1 MKKTLKR
8 LIAASLALVMM
19 GAALAGCAGG
29 QTPGGNNSSGGNPSS
44 NAGGSSTEQ
53 KTYYYV
59 AAGLGQSYSYDM
71 ILGLKY
77 AADKYNCKIVPMGA
91 DDWNSQTANAAL
103 EQAVAMK
110 PDGIIT
116 AAWDAGMNP
125 GIEKAMAA
133 GIPTVLVEAHSG
145 NEGNLYIGLDN
156 VDAGRETA
164 QELIKFAGNSGKL
177 LVMGNWGSTNIDE
190 KFIGLKE
197 VLADTGWEIVGDM
210 DGECA
215 AEPSLQ
221 AAKDLLTN
229 HPEATAFVGLD
240 SACGAAI
247 GTAMEELSMEPGS
260 ITVICADR
268 EDAML
273 DYIRKG
279 YVQASL
285 TNRTAAMCYMAVG
298 FLESVTNHGFLDV
311 PITSDNAGSDVGPFP
326 LHMFTGNVVINKDN
340 VDNFDHSKMDSYDT
354 PLYG

>member
-1 MKKTLKR
+1 MKEILKK
-8 LIAASLALVMM
+8 LFSI
-19 GAALAGCAGG
+19 ALAGALMCAVLAGCG
-29 QTPGGNNSSGGNPSS
+29 SGAPDSSGGGDDADAAAAS
-44 NAGGSSTEQ
+44 NTEQ

-71 ILGLKY
+71 IIGLKH
-77 AADKYNCKIVPMGA
+77 AAAQYNVKIVPMGA
-91 DDWNSQTANAAL
+91 DDWNSQVANAAL

-125 GIEKAMAA
+125 GIEKAMEA

-145 NEGNLYIGLDN
+145 NEGNVYIGLDN

-164 QELIKFAGNSGKL
+164 QVLLDMAGDSGKL

-197 VLADTGWEIVGDM
+197 VLADTGWEIVGDV

-215 AEPSLQ
+215 AEDSLQ
-221 AAKDLLTN
+221 GAKDLLSN

-247 GTAMEELSMEPGS
+247 GTAMEELGMAPESL
-260 ITVICADR
+260 TVICADR

-273 DYIRKG
+273 DYVRKG
-279 YVQASL
+279 YVDASL
-285 TNRTAAMCYMAVG
+285 TNRTAAMCYMAVE
-298 FLESVTNHGFLDV
+298 FLESVTNHDFLNV
-311 PITSDNAGSDVGPFP
+311 PITGDNAGSDVSPFP
-326 LHMFTGNVVINKDN
+326 LHIFTGNVIINKDN
-340 VDNFDHSKMDSYDT
+340 VDNFDHGNMDSYDT